1 MSRSNLTILAGIG
14 LLVPSLADAQP
25 FGSFSWQLQPYCN
38 RVTVSVTQNGAVYT
52 LDGFDDQCGAGQRAT
67 LVGLATPN
75 PDGTIGMGFHEVVV
89 GGQPVHVD
97 ARITLPALNGT
108 WNDSAGNTGTFVF
121 GANAG
126 GPARPAPA
134 AGDITGVSAG
144 AGLTG
149 GGASGEVTLA
159 INAAVVQNRVTGSC
173 AAAEAVRT
181 INEDGS
187 VVCEPVPGGGGDIT
201 AVNAG
206 TGLTGGGPSGDV
218 ALAVSFGGPGAAV
231 TAARSDHTHA
241 VGSATNVAVGLSAGS
256 ALTSGSA
263 VTLVGHGANVT
274 PGSLSNAT
282 AIGAN
287 ALVAQSNAL
296 VLGSINGVNGATTDT
311 RVGIGTTTPDA
322 VLDINVEGAS
332 AAVGQFTR
340 FGTTEGPRLLFL
352 SARGTRAAPQTLIEG
367 DNLIF
372 FAGRG
377 HNGLGFT
384 SNQRASI
391 VAEAN
396 EVWSPLATGTRWRF
410 TTTPNGTTT
419 EFERMRIDHDGQVGI
434 GTIDPADRLQVFGD
448 IRVGTSGMN
457 GCLNR
462 FDGTGLIGTCA
473 SDQRFKRDVTPFG
486 PSLDRVAGLRPVHY
500 FWRSE
505 EFPARHFGPNQTYG
519 LVAQDVESVLPEL
532 VTTDAQGY
540 KAVDYGKLPL
550 LAIQAI
556 KELKARHDE
565 LADRYS
571 ALNSAQALLEKRLA
585 LIETLVSTAAKQ

>member
-1 MSRSNLTILAGIG
+1 MSRFNLTILAGIG

-25 FGSFSWQLQPYCN
+25 LGSFSWQLQPYCN

-75 PDGTIGMGFHEVVV
+75 PDGTIGLGFHEVVV

-126 GPARPAPA
+126 GPARPAPG

-173 AAAEAVRT
+173 AAAAAVRT

-218 ALAVSFGGPGAAV
+218 ALAVSFGGPGAAA

-263 VTLVGHGANVT
+263 VTLVGHGANAT

-287 ALVAQSNAL
+287 ALVAQSDAL
-296 VLGSINGVNGATTDT
+296 VFGSINGVNGATTDT

-322 VLDINVEGAS
+322 VLDVEVEGTAS
-332 AAVGQFTR
+332 ANAQFTR
-340 FGTTEGPRLLFL
+340 IGSVEGPRLLFQA
-352 SARGTRAAPQTLIEG
+352 ARGTRAAPAALAPG

-372 FAGRG
+372 LAGRG
-377 HNGLGFT
+377 HTGFGFT
-384 SNQRASI
+384 PNQRASI

-396 EVWSPLATGTRWRF
+396 EDWTVTAHGTRWRF
-410 TTTPNGTTT
+410 TTTANGNNF
-419 EFERMRIDHDGQVGI
+419 ESERMRIDHDGQVGI
-434 GTIDPADRLQVFGD
+434 GTDDPADRLQVVGD
-448 IRVGTSGMN
+448 IRIGNFGTN
-457 GCLNR
+457 GCLR
-462 FDGTGLIGTCA
+462 GFDPHHGHL
-473 SDQRFKRDVTPFG
+473 R
-486 PSLDRVAGLRPVHY
+486 LRP
-500 FWRSE
+500 
-505 EFPARHFGPNQTYG
+505 ALQ
-519 LVAQDVESVLPEL
+519 AQR
-532 VTTDAQGY
+532 DAVCPIVGSGRRL
-540 KAVDYGKLPL
+540 APRPL
-550 LAIQAI
+550 L
-556 KELKARHDE
+556 
-565 LADRYS
+565 
-571 ALNSAQALLEKRLA
+571 LA
-585 LIETLVSTAAKQ
+585 LG